1 MADQLQVRPTQEH
14 ATIVHGD
21 YKAMNI
27 FLPAAGPGEG
37 CGGGCEQYAC
47 DLPQAESGSRE
58 LKTPSGTVFEEPHS
72 RRSQCV
78 LIDFASTGV
87 GFGMHFCFS
96 KVRFYSDVAE
106 RLYKGP

>member
-21 YKAMNI
+21 FKAMNI
-27 FLPAAGPGEG
+27 FLPPAGEG

-47 DLPQAESGSRE
+47 DLPQAESGCRE
-58 LKTPSGTVFEEPHS
+58 LETSRTGPSG
-72 RRSQCV
+72 RSQCV

-87 GFGMHFCFS
+87 GFGMNFVFQKFGS
-96 KVRFYSDVAE
+96 TVILQ
-106 RLYKGP
+106 RLYKGH